1 MPIHGER
8 QGRTAVPIHAP
19 ALISLSLPFEVIGV
33 VILVVRL
40 WPGLALGHM
49 MFVGVMSNSLF
60 AQVRHATPGAKPAAV
75 RVIFYLMNFGRAV
88 FILGLLADTAI
99 LKQIG
104 TPIMGVGILHGIVLF
119 TMACSGSRVS
129 LPRLPRSERRV
140 KGSDSGKE
148 AKRATGP
155 GFGV

>member
-1 MPIHGER
+1 M
-8 QGRTAVPIHAP
+8 PIHAP

-33 VILVVRL
+33 VILVRL
-40 WPGLALGHM
+40 WPGLALDHM

-60 AQVRHATPGAKPAAV
+60 AQVRHVTLGAKPAAV
-75 RVIFYLMNFGRAV
+75 RVLFYLMNFGLAV

-119 TMACSGSRVS
+119 TMALQRE
-129 LPRLPRSERRV
+129 PSEPAAAPTV
-140 KGSDSGKE
+140 
-148 AKRATGP
+148 
-155 GFGV
+155 